1 MGHNEKDKKVEV
13 AFSAG
18 NGEGKDTTIEV
29 SEGVHWTLPK
39 DIFLNAISKP
49 VALLNT
55 QQASSVLLDED
66 FKVGVSSKVKELTL
80 LNTQQAS
87 SVLDGDTEIPRK
99 DNRQR
104 IDINLVTNELGLV
117 ESVLTTQFVEVEGQK
132 YPTQITTNYNLGED
146 NKYHLEY
153 VKANGQEQDI
163 SKIKVTTR
171 LPEEIIK
178 NITSEI
184 EGHNKENK
192 YILRL
197 NGEQVD
203 YKEFCIELECSRDAI
218 AATGQLKAVVNDPT
232 QPFEVSDMTVGDE
245 VETSLEG
252 RVLSFCLTLTKETGK
267 SQPINLENSDSA
279 DISPEK
285 LRPLKTPAVKAE
297 VPNTAIKPRR

>member
-1 MGHNEKDKKVEV
+1 MGHDEKNGKVEV
-13 AFSAG
+13 TFSAG

-39 DIFLNAISKP
+39 DIFLNVISKP

-66 FKVGVSSKVKELTL
+66 FKVGASSKVKELTL

-104 IDINLVTNELGLV
+104 VDINLVTNELGLV
-117 ESVLTTQFVEVEGQK
+117 ASILTTQFVEVEGQK

-153 VKANGQEQDI
+153 VKANGQEQDT

-197 NGEQVD
+197 NGEQVS
-203 YKEFCIELECSRDAI
+203 YQQFCEELQCSRDAI
-218 AATGQLKAVVNDPT
+218 AATSNLKAVVNDPT
-232 QPFEVSDMTVGDE
+232 KPFEVSDMTVGNE
-245 VETSLEG
+245 VGAPLEG
-252 RVLSFCLTLTKETGK
+252 RVFTFCLTLTKETGQ
-267 SQPINLENSDSA
+267 SQPINLVNSDSA
-279 DISPEK
+279 DIPPEEFK
-285 LRPLKTPAVKAE
+285 PLKTPAVKA
-297 VPNTAIKPRR
+297 VASDTTKVRK